1 MKKSTGET
9 YPELDNDDDD
19 KMTRELLSI
28 KMKTTFY
35 VCIGTKKTRMR
46 ERERALVVW
55 RLAKTATNIKYK
67 RERMRERTR
76 QKRKTEN

>member
-9 YPELDNDDDD
+9 YPELGNDDDD

-28 KMKTTFY
+28 KMKTFY

-46 ERERALVVW
+46 ERESVGCV
-55 RLAKTATNIKYK
+55 ATGKNS
-67 RERMRERTR
+67 
-76 QKRKTEN
+76 NN